1 MDAQT
6 RRWLLDHGRPSPW
19 RWPARTSVSVLLCL
33 AAGHCDC
40 EKDAQSG
47 SWDGN
52 MANEPRRLIATATHQ
67 RDRLIIFLVVLVVSA
82 ALAVGWYYLSQ

>member
-1 MDAQT
+1 MHQAQ
-6 RRWLLDHGRPSPW
+6 RGPL
-19 RWPARTSVSVLLCL
+19 WPPVTLAVAARTSVSVLLCL

-67 RDRLIIFLVVLVVSA
+67 RDRLIIFLVVLVVLA